1 MTMPILDVKDLR
13 LYYSTRA
20 GPVRAVDRVS
30 FQVEKGETLAL
41 VGESGCGKT
50 SIGISIL
57 RVLPRNVHTYDG
69 HVIVEGEDVMKLS
82 DGEFRKRI
90 RWRKIS
96 MVFQGAMNALN
107 PVIQV
112 GFQAA
117 EPLILH
123 EGLEKEAAIK
133 RVSELFRL
141 VGLPEG
147 IERRYP
153 HELSGGMKQRVVIAM
168 ALVMK
173 PSIVI
178 LDEPTSALD
187 LMTQANIMNLL
198 KDLKWQEG
206 LTYIFITH
214 DLPLAAELADKLAVM
229 YSGRLVEVGTAEQ
242 IFFNP
247 LHPYTKKLIA
257 AVPTLRE
264 EKELEWIPGVVPSLI
279 NPPPGCR
286 FHPRCPEAMPICSKE
301 EPAMVEI
308 EKGHFVACH
317 LYSNSG

>member
-1 MTMPILDVKDLR
+1 MPILDVKDLR

>member
-1 MTMPILDVKDLR
+1 MSMPILDVKDLR
-13 LYYSTRA
+13 LYYATRA

-69 HVIVEGEDVMKLS
+69 HVVVEGEDVMKLS
-82 DGEFRKRI
+82 DGEFRRRI

-117 EPLILH
+117 EPLMLH
-123 EGLEKEAAIK
+123 EGLEKEEAIK

-198 KDLKWQEG
+198 KDLKWEEG

-229 YSGRLVEVGTAEQ
+229 YSGKLVEIGTAEQ

-286 FHPRCPEAMPICSKE
+286 FHPRCSEAMPVCSKE
-301 EPAMVEI
+301 EPAMVEV
-308 EKGHFVACH
+308 EKDHFVACH
-317 LYSNSG
+317 LHSNSG

>member
-1 MTMPILDVKDLR
+1 VTMPILDVKDLR

>member
-1 MTMPILDVKDLR
+1 VTMPILDVKDLR

-123 EGLEKEAAIK
+123 EGLEKEEAIK

>member
-198 KDLKWQEG
+198 KDLKWEEG

>member
-57 RVLPRNVHTYDG
+57 RVLPRNVHMYDG

-82 DGEFRKRI
+82 DGEFRRRI

-117 EPLILH
+117 EPLMLH
-123 EGLEKEAAIK
+123 EGLEKEEAIR